1 MFCIPITLFIQ
12 VYDGTLFG
20 FSPEINASS
29 ISSVASIGASVGLIL
44 YMTQVHGASSALSRA
59 AINLYVVNEIG
70 VHNIVY
76 SEDFLMKNKTLNG
89 FKIKNLRLEL

>member
-1 MFCIPITLFIQ
+1 MTLIFQ
-12 VYDGTLFG
+12 VKQCPEVVI
-20 FSPEINASS
+20 SPEINASS